1 MRNRWNATLVAGMI
15 ATGLFVIPA
24 PSAEAVPPGAH
35 AEPRSPITTTALTSS
50 KSLTVKKQSYTRK
63 YTKNGCAAY
72 EVVARPSLTRGG
84 TKARRTSFNAK
95 INRYIATSVDEI
107 LAAVLDNAVEGNAN
121 GRPCSESTDK
131 ANTATIKVAAS
142 IYRNRYVSVSLDVW
156 FSYAWGAGSCR
167 DYYKTFTFDTKTGQW
182 KKLAD
187 FASSNH
193 NHLALSWLSAIGG
206 LAEPYDFGNVVSP
219 ELPKGYSVGKEA
231 WTVSDKGVRFWSAA
245 GDHGRSCAAGPKN
258 LTLSWRDILK
268 TGDSSGKK
276 RTYTKVPV
284 RWDEHSPIDGRAT
297 VTVKGR
303 AVTAKWCHDRTC
315 TTYYGA
321 RNGRKWTGVWGTS
334 KHSGKVH
341 GTPVTVKF
349 SSVKNAAKPVAV
361 LYAIYD

>member
-1 MRNRWNATLVAGMI
+1 MRNRWNATLVAGLI

-63 YTKNGCAAY
+63 YTKNGC
-72 EVVARPSLTRGG
+72 
-84 TKARRTSFNAK
+84 
-95 INRYIATSVDEI
+95 
-107 LAAVLDNAVEGNAN
+107 
-121 GRPCSESTDK
+121 
-131 ANTATIKVAAS
+131 
-142 IYRNRYVSVSLDVW
+142 
-156 FSYAWGAGSCR
+156 
-167 DYYKTFTFDTKTGQW
+167 
-182 KKLAD
+182 
-187 FASSNH
+187 
-193 NHLALSWLSAIGG
+193 
-206 LAEPYDFGNVVSP
+206 
-219 ELPKGYSVGKEA
+219 
-231 WTVSDKGVRFWSAA
+231 DKGVRFWSAA

-268 TGDSSGKK
+268 TGDSNGKK

-303 AVTAKWCHDRTC
+303 AVTAKWCHDKTC